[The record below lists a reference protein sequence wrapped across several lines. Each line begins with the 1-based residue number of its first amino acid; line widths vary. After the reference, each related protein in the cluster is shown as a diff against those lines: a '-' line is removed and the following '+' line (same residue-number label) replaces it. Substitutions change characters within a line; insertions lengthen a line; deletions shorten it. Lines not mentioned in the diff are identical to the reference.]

1 VIITVDGPS
10 GSGKGTLCQLLAAK
24 LGYHLLDS
32 GALYRLT
39 ALAVSR
45 AGVPLSNESAV
56 AAVARD
62 LPVVFKVSA
71 QGQSVILQGADVSA
85 DIRREEVGML
95 ASQVAAMPS
104 VRAALLQRQRA
115 FVEPPGLVAD
125 GRDMGTIV
133 FPEAEVKVFLTA
145 SSQERARRRFLQLQ
159 EAQEQGKGES
169 PDMAMILAD
178 IEDRDARDRSRAAS
192 PLVPAT
198 DALQID
204 SSAMPIDAV
213 LVQVLA
219 KVSERLASFE
229 HGLK

>member
-1 VIITVDGPS
+1 MIITVDGPS

-39 ALAVSR
+39 ALAITR
-45 AGVPLSNESAV
+45 AGVSLGDESAV
-56 AAVARD
+56 AAVARE
-62 LPVVFKVSA
+62 LAVVFNVSA
-71 QGQSVILQGADVSA
+71 QEQSVILQGADVSA
-85 DIRREEVGML
+85 EIRREEVGML
-95 ASQVAAMPS
+95 ASQVAAMPL

-115 FVEPPGLVAD
+115 FVESPGLVAD
-125 GRDMGTIV
+125 GRDMGTVV

-145 SSQERARRRFLQLQ
+145 SSEERAKRRFLQLQ
-159 EAQEQGKGES
+159 ERQVQGKGES
-169 PDMAMILAD
+169 PNMAVILAD

-204 SSAMPIDAV
+204 SSTMPIDAV
-213 LVQVLA
+213 LAEVLVQV
-219 KVSERLASFE
+219 SQRLASLE
-229 HGLK
+229 SGLT

>member
-1 VIITVDGPS
+1 MIITVDGPS

-45 AGVPLSNESAV
+45 ANVPLSDESAV

-62 LPVVFKVSA
+62 LPVVFKVST
-71 QGQSVILQGADVSA
+71 QGQSVIFQGADVSA
-85 DIRREEVGML
+85 DIRREDVGML
-95 ASQVAAMPS
+95 ASQVAAMPL
-104 VRAALLQRQRA
+104 VRAALLQRQRD

-125 GRDMGTIV
+125 GRDMGTVV

-145 SSQERARRRFLQLQ
+145 SSEERAKRRFLQLQ
-159 EAQEQGKGES
+159 QRHEQGKGES
-169 PDMAMILAD
+169 PDMAVILAD

-192 PLVPAT
+192 PLVPAA

-204 SSAMPIDAV
+204 SSTMPIDAV
-213 LVQVLA
+213 LAEVLF
-219 KVSERLASFE
+219 KVSQRLASLE
-229 HGLK
+229 SGLT

>member
-1 VIITVDGPS
+1 MIITVDGPS

-24 LGYHLLDS
+24 LSYHLLDS

-45 AGVPLSNESAV
+45 ANVPLSDESAV

-95 ASQVAAMPS
+95 ASKVAAMPL

-125 GRDMGTIV
+125 GRDMGTVV

-145 SSQERARRRFLQLQ
+145 SSEERAKRRFLQLQ
-159 EAQEQGKGES
+159 ERYEQGKGES
-169 PDMAMILAD
+169 PDMAVILAD

-192 PLVPAT
+192 PLVPAA

-204 SSAMPIDAV
+204 SSTMPIDAV
-213 LVQVLA
+213 LAEVLV
-219 KVSERLASFE
+219 KVSQRLASLE
-229 HGLK
+229 SGLT